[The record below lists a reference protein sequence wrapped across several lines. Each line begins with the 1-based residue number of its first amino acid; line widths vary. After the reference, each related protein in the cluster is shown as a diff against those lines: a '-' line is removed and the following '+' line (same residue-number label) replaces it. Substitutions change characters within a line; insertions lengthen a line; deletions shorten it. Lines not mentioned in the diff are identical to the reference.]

1 MRVLVSITLL
11 AWFIQPTI
19 GMADSIN
26 LAAGASGETQRI
38 EGHLDSLAALV
49 ILVSAMIVA
58 GLLNAKAAKARALG
72 TATAAILCAA
82 VAGWFFLF
90 VMTTGILE
98 NPKPNQTPLDS
109 AKPALLLGQALI
121 AAVAAAWLA
130 LVAYRQQRDSKV
142 LLLGRENEAD
152 RYGQVSRFLH
162 WTIAILFIALIPM
175 GIFAS
180 IIPEGTSFRNA
191 YYVVHKTIGVV
202 VIGLVF
208 VRLVWNRL
216 SPRPALDAALKPT
229 ERKLA
234 KFAHGAL
241 YVAMVAV
248 PITGFVMTSFH
259 GYPTFFFAWEFGP
272 FWGSSDSATIAWGS
286 VHKYLLPTLVY
297 LILGAHIA
305 GALKHRFIDGH
316 KQAFRRIVG

>member
-1 MRVLVSITLL
+1 MGL
-11 AWFIQPTI
+11 ADT
-19 GMADSIN
+19 IN
-26 LAAGASGETQRI
+26 LAASASGETERI
-38 EGHLDSLAALV
+38 EGHLDSLAALA
-49 ILVSAMIVA
+49 ILVSAIVVA
-58 GLLNAKAAKARALG
+58 GLLNAKSAGARALG
-72 TATAAILCAA
+72 TTMAAISCTA

-90 VMTTGILE
+90 VMNTGILE

-109 AKPALLLGQALI
+109 VKPALSLGQALV
-121 AAVAAAWLA
+121 AAAAAAWLA
-130 LVAYRQQRDSKV
+130 FIAYCQRRDSSV
-142 LLLGRENEAD
+142 LVLGRENEAG

-180 IIPEGTSFRNA
+180 MIPEGTSFRNA

-216 SPRPALDAALKPT
+216 SPKPALDEALKPT

-241 YVAMVAV
+241 YTAMVAV

-272 FWGSSDSATIAWGS
+272 FWGSSDSATIVWGS
-286 VHKYLLPTLVY
+286 FHKYLLPTLVY
-297 LILGAHIA
+297 LILGAHVV

-316 KQAFRRIVG
+316 KRAFRRIVG

>member
-49 ILVSAMIVA
+49 MLASAMIVA
-58 GLLNAKAAKARALG
+58 GLLNAKAAGARALG
-72 TATAAILCAA
+72 TAMAAGLCAA

-216 SPRPALDAALKPT
+216 SPRPALNAALKPT

-272 FWGSSDSATIAWGS
+272 FWASSDSATIAWGS
-286 VHKYLLPTLVY
+286 FHKYLLPTLVY

-316 KQAFRRIVG
+316 KQTFRRIVG

>member
-49 ILVSAMIVA
+49 ILASAMIVA
-58 GLLNAKAAKARALG
+58 GLLNTKAAGARALG
-72 TATAAILCAA
+72 TAMAAVLCAA

-216 SPRPALDAALKPT
+216 SPRPALNAALKPT

-272 FWGSSDSATIAWGS
+272 FWASSDSATIAWGS
-286 VHKYLLPTLVY
+286 FHKYLLPTLVY

>member
-49 ILVSAMIVA
+49 MLASAMIVA
-58 GLLNAKAAKARALG
+58 GLLNAKAAGARALG
-72 TATAAILCAA
+72 TAMAAVLCAA

-272 FWGSSDSATIAWGS
+272 FWASSDSATIAWGS
-286 VHKYLLPTLVY
+286 FHKYLLPTLVY

>member
-26 LAAGASGETQRI
+26 LASGASGETQRI

-272 FWGSSDSATIAWGS
+272 VWASSDSATIAWGS
-286 VHKYLLPTLVY
+286 FHKYLLPTLVY

>member
-49 ILVSAMIVA
+49 MLASAMIVA
-58 GLLNAKAAKARALG
+58 GFLNAKAAGARALG
-72 TATAAILCAA
+72 TAMAAVLCAA

-272 FWGSSDSATIAWGS
+272 FWASSDSATIAWGS
-286 VHKYLLPTLVY
+286 FHKYLLPTLVY

-316 KQAFRRIVG
+316 KQAFHRIVG

>member
-49 ILVSAMIVA
+49 ILASAMIVA
-58 GLLNAKAAKARALG
+58 GLLNAKAAGARALG
-72 TATAAILCAA
+72 TAMAAVLCAA

-272 FWGSSDSATIAWGS
+272 FWASSDSATIAWGS
-286 VHKYLLPTLVY
+286 FHKYLLPTLVY

>member
-90 VMTTGILE
+90 VVTTGILE

-130 LVAYRQQRDSKV
+130 LLAYRQQRDSKV

-180 IIPEGTSFRNA
+180 IIPEGTSYRNA

-272 FWGSSDSATIAWGS
+272 FWASSDSATIAWGS
-286 VHKYLLPTLVY
+286 FHKYLLPTLVY

>member
-1 MRVLVSITLL
+1 
-11 AWFIQPTI
+11 
-19 GMADSIN
+19 
-26 LAAGASGETQRI
+26 
-38 EGHLDSLAALV
+38 
-49 ILVSAMIVA
+49 
-58 GLLNAKAAKARALG
+58 
-72 TATAAILCAA
+72 
-82 VAGWFFLF
+82 
-90 VMTTGILE
+90 
-98 NPKPNQTPLDS
+98 
-109 AKPALLLGQALI
+109 
-121 AAVAAAWLA
+121 
-130 LVAYRQQRDSKV
+130 
-142 LLLGRENEAD
+142 
-152 RYGQVSRFLH
+152 
-162 WTIAILFIALIPM
+162 M

-259 GYPTFFFAWEFGP
+259 GYPTFFFTWEFGP
-272 FWGSSDSATIAWGS
+272 FWESSDSATIAWGS
-286 VHKYLLPTLVY
+286 FHKYLLPTLVY

>member
-1 MRVLVSITLL
+1 
-11 AWFIQPTI
+11 
-19 GMADSIN
+19 
-26 LAAGASGETQRI
+26 
-38 EGHLDSLAALV
+38 
-49 ILVSAMIVA
+49 
-58 GLLNAKAAKARALG
+58 
-72 TATAAILCAA
+72 
-82 VAGWFFLF
+82 
-90 VMTTGILE
+90 MTTGILE

-180 IIPEGTSFRNA
+180 IIPEGTSYRNA

-272 FWGSSDSATIAWGS
+272 FWASSDSATIAWGS
-286 VHKYLLPTLVY
+286 FHKYLLPTLVY

>member
-229 ERKLA
+229 ERRVA

-272 FWGSSDSATIAWGS
+272 FWASSDSATIAWGS
-286 VHKYLLPTLVY
+286 FHKYLLPTLVY

>member
-1 MRVLVSITLL
+1 MRVLISITLL
-11 AWFIQPTI
+11 AWLIQPTI

-38 EGHLDSLAALV
+38 EGHLDSLVALV
-49 ILVSAMIVA
+49 MLASAMIVA
-58 GLLNAKAAKARALG
+58 GLLNAKAAGARALG
-72 TATAAILCAA
+72 TAMAAVLCAA

-109 AKPALLLGQALI
+109 AKPALLLGQAVV
-121 AAVAAAWLA
+121 AAAAAAWLA
-130 LVAYRQQRDSKV
+130 FVAYRQQRDSKV

-162 WTIAILFIALIPM
+162 WTIAILFITLIPM

-191 YYVVHKTIGVV
+191 YYVVHKTIGLV

-208 VRLVWNRL
+208 VRLVWNRI

-272 FWGSSDSATIAWGS
+272 FWASSDSATIAWGS
-286 VHKYLLPTLVY
+286 FHKYLLPTLVY

>member
-1 MRVLVSITLL
+1 MRVLVSIILL

-49 ILVSAMIVA
+49 ILASAMIVA
-58 GLLNAKAAKARALG
+58 GLLNTKAAGARALG
-72 TATAAILCAA
+72 TAMAAVLCAA

-272 FWGSSDSATIAWGS
+272 FWASSDSATIAWGS
-286 VHKYLLPTLVY
+286 FHKYLLPTLAY

>member
-38 EGHLDSLAALV
+38 EGHLDSLAVLV

-180 IIPEGTSFRNA
+180 IIPEGTSYRNA

-272 FWGSSDSATIAWGS
+272 FWASSDSATIAWGS
-286 VHKYLLPTLVY
+286 FHKYLLPTLVY

>member
-49 ILVSAMIVA
+49 ILASAMIVA
-58 GLLNAKAAKARALG
+58 GLLNTKAAGARALG
-72 TATAAILCAA
+72 TAMAAVLCAA

-130 LVAYRQQRDSKV
+130 LVAYHQQRDSKV

-286 VHKYLLPTLVY
+286 FHKYLLPTLVY

-305 GALKHRFIDGH
+305 GALKHRFMDGH

>member
-1 MRVLVSITLL
+1 MRLLVSIAAL
-11 AWFIQPTI
+11 AWFFQPAVGLAET
-19 GMADSIN
+19 IN
-26 LAAGASGETQRI
+26 LAARASGETERI
-38 EGHLDSLAALV
+38 EGHLDSLTALA
-49 ILVSAMIVA
+49 LLLSAIVVA
-58 GLLNAKAAKARALG
+58 GLLNAKAAKTRALG
-72 TATAAILCAA
+72 TATAALLCAV

-90 VMTTGILE
+90 VMNTGILE

-121 AAVAAAWLA
+121 ATATAAWLA
-130 LVAYRQQRDSKV
+130 FIAYRQHRDPSV
-142 LLLGRENEAD
+142 LVLGRENEAG

-175 GIFAS
+175 GMFAS
-180 IIPEGTSFRNA
+180 MIPEGASFRNA

-202 VIGLVF
+202 VIGLVV

-216 SPRPALDAALKPT
+216 SPTPTLDGALKPT

-272 FWGSSDSATIAWGS
+272 FWGSSDWATIACGS
-286 VHKYLLPTLVY
+286 FHKYLLPTLVY
-297 LILGAHIA
+297 VILGAHIL

>member
-58 GLLNAKAAKARALG
+58 GLLNAKAARARALG
-72 TATAAILCAA
+72 TAMAAVLCAA

-121 AAVAAAWLA
+121 AAGAAAWLA

-272 FWGSSDSATIAWGS
+272 FWASSDSATIAWGS
-286 VHKYLLPTLVY
+286 FHKYLLPTLVY

>member
-162 WTIAILFIALIPM
+162 WTIAILFVALIPM

-272 FWGSSDSATIAWGS
+272 FWASSDSATIAWGS
-286 VHKYLLPTLVY
+286 FHKYLLPTLVY

-316 KQAFRRIVG
+316 KQAFHRIVG